1 MLGQKSL
8 QNFLLFFLVSPK
20 GHFEIYL
27 PLIFFLVKLYFFIAI
42 FFFLFLSGILQAG
55 HYGVPQTRRRC
66 ILLASAPGYELP
78 MYPEPLHTFTQTPLS
93 VNIDDG
99 RLSKNYVNNCRWNKP
114 DVASG
119 QLLKTLLIIVLLHIF

>member
-1 MLGQKSL
+1 MGSFFSCQMIFLHR
-8 QNFLLFFLVSPK
+8 NFIL
-20 GHFEIYL
+20 
-27 PLIFFLVKLYFFIAI
+27 
-42 FFFLFLSGILQAG
+42 LFLSGILQAG

-119 QLLKTLLIIVLLHIF
+119 QFQFSKAFN